1 MVIPR
6 LLPAALGAVA
16 AVATTAVLVVHIIL
30 AHSVST
36 PASAV
41 RITAI
46 IGAVLEAVVLIAIA
60 PLFFS
65 YLGPSARIKRLGQF
79 NGIQFGASLFL
90 SVVAA
95 AVSVATV
102 ICLNNAAGSLPSMI
116 LGSTATGFLVGSSL
130 ALGFAF
136 ATQLVFLV
144 VYFATTRWQEQAAR
158 GGTGARDEENPPQEQ
173 QKDFKAIPY
182 QPTSPSTLKF
192 RADESTSSLEPP
204 GSSGGR
210 SATEPVSS
218 IRSSISSVIRPIS
231 SKTALLSGSP
241 RSLQHRPPSI
251 DSAAIRTPPPRPPRM
266 EVDGFDSWDTSAVDP
281 QNRQTVLETSSPPP
295 GASNRFL
302 ETIPASPASRS
313 PSPGMP
319 FDLEPPPPRRSRSRS
334 YSPASSV
341 GITQAQRRA
350 AFTQHASQSE
360 SHIHPLFRSDSPTS
374 PPAITTPGT
383 IVVAAPN
390 AGQVF
395 YSDRQSIR
403 SLVRMRS
410 GSLPT
415 VSSPLSTQQSFES
428 FHHRRGYERSYTTSP
443 EFREEDEEEQERHI
457 MVLGSIE
464 GEERKMTPPIPDW
477 ILSAGSR
484 TSLSGYNSRKLRT
497 PTSPSRPTSRGSTPF
512 AKMKV
517 TFKDLK
523 QQKFTIDVEP
533 TDLISAVKQKICDE
547 HGWDPKTQKLIYSGK
562 ILKDEETVESYKI
575 EEKGFVVCVVNKPK
589 PAPAA
594 AAASS
599 SAPPATPAQA
609 PSQTP
614 AAPAAPAQVPA
625 AAAAAPNTPTPTR
638 TAPADAGAA
647 RDPTALTL
655 GGERAEAVANMEAMG
670 FERSQID
677 AAMRAAFYN
686 PERAVEYLLNGIPA
700 NLQQQQQAAP
710 RQGSAPPTGGEA
722 PAAAA
727 AATTED
733 DSPVNLFD
741 LAAQQGRG
749 GSGARS
755 GGAAAAAAAA
765 AANTQGQDL
774 GNLDFL
780 RHNPQFQQFRQVVQQ
795 QPHML
800 EPILQQLGAGNPQLA
815 QLIAQHPEQ
824 FLSLLSETAGDDDA
838 PLPPGVHQIPV
849 TEEERDAIERLD
861 QANEELA
868 ANFLFDQPDDDEGPN
883 PQ

>member
-6 LLPAALGAVA
+6 LLPAALGAVT

-30 AHSVST
+30 AHSIST

-65 YLGPSARIKRLGQF
+65 YLGPSARIKRLGRF

-95 AVSVATV
+95 AVSVATI
-102 ICLNNAAGSLPSMI
+102 ICLNNAAESLPSMI
-116 LGSTATGFLVGSSL
+116 LGSTATGFLVASSL

-144 VYFATTRWQEQAAR
+144 VYFATTRWQEQEAR
-158 GGTGARDEENPPQEQ
+158 GGTGPRDEENPPQEQ

-204 GSSGGR
+204 SSSGGR

-231 SKTALLSGSP
+231 SKTALISGSP
-241 RSLQHRPPSI
+241 RSLQHRPPSL
-251 DSAAIRTPPPRPPRM
+251 DPAAIRTPPPRPPRM
-266 EVDGFDSWDTSAVDP
+266 EVEGFDSWDTSAVDP

-341 GITQAQRRA
+341 GTTQAQRRA

-443 EFREEDEEEQERHI
+443 EFREEDEEEQERHM

-477 ILSAGSR
+477 VLSAGSR
-484 TSLSGYNSRKLRT
+484 TSLTGYNSRKLRT
-497 PTSPSRPTSRGSTPF
+497 PTSPSRPTSRGDHLPSRPHSRGDHFPSRPPSRDHPQGMSTILL
-512 AKMKV
+512 
-517 TFKDLK
+517 DL
-523 QQKFTIDVEP
+523 
-533 TDLISAVKQKICDE
+533 
-547 HGWDPKTQKLIYSGK
+547 
-562 ILKDEETVESYKI
+562 
-575 EEKGFVVCVVNKPK
+575 
-589 PAPAA
+589 
-594 AAASS
+594 
-599 SAPPATPAQA
+599 
-609 PSQTP
+609 SQGT
-614 AAPAAPAQVPA
+614 
-625 AAAAAPNTPTPTR
+625 
-638 TAPADAGAA
+638 TAP
-647 RDPTALTL
+647 
-655 GGERAEAVANMEAMG
+655 
-670 FERSQID
+670 
-677 AAMRAAFYN
+677 
-686 PERAVEYLLNGIPA
+686 LLDHHQEMSN
-700 NLQQQQQAAP
+700 
-710 RQGSAPPTGGEA
+710 
-722 PAAAA
+722 
-727 AATTED
+727 
-733 DSPVNLFD
+733 
-741 LAAQQGRG
+741 
-749 GSGARS
+749 
-755 GGAAAAAAAA
+755 
-765 AANTQGQDL
+765 
-774 GNLDFL
+774 
-780 RHNPQFQQFRQVVQQ
+780 
-795 QPHML
+795 
-800 EPILQQLGAGNPQLA
+800 
-815 QLIAQHPEQ
+815 
-824 FLSLLSETAGDDDA
+824 SLLGHHQEMSNSPLDLSRGTTASFLG
-838 PLPPGVHQIPV
+838 L
-849 TEEERDAIERLD
+849 L
-861 QANEELA
+861 QATATLM
-868 ANFLFDQPDDDEGPN
+868 
-883 PQ
+883 